1 MTHDEMK
8 ALIAQAA
15 DPDKTAEALTAIADE
30 VTTLYDTVDSYAAQV
45 AEKDKTIA
53 DLRDSNTRL
62 FLRITT
68 GTDTSPDDAEEKA
81 AAAAKAAEE
90 KAAADFK
97 ALLGGE

>member
-1 MTHDEMK
+1 MTRDEMT
-8 ALIAQAA
+8 AIIAQAA
-15 DPDKTAEALTAIADE
+15 DPDKAAEALTAIADE
-30 VTTLYDTVDSYAAQV
+30 VKNLYDTADSYAAQV

-62 FLRITT
+62 MLRITT
-68 GTDTSPDDAEEKA
+68 GTDTSPDDDA
-81 AAAAKAAEE
+81 AAAAKKAAEE

>member
-1 MTHDEMK
+1 MTRDDMT

-15 DPDKTAEALTAIADE
+15 DPDKAAEALTAIAEE
-30 VTTLYDTVDSYAAQV
+30 VTSLYDTAEGYAKQV

-62 FLRITT
+62 MLRITT
-68 GTDTSPDDAEEKA
+68 GTDTSPDDDA
-81 AAAAKAAEE
+81 AAAAKKAAEE
-90 KAAADFK
+90 KAAAEFR

>member
-15 DPDKTAEALTAIADE
+15 DPDKAAEALTAIAEE

-68 GTDTSPDDAEEKA
+68 GTDTSPDDD
-81 AAAAKAAEE
+81 AAKAAEE

>member
-8 ALIAQAA
+8 AIIAQAA
-15 DPDKTAEALTAIADE
+15 DPDKAAEALTAIAEE
-30 VTTLYDTVDSYAAQV
+30 VTSLYDTVDSYAAQV
-45 AEKDKTIA
+45 AEKDKTIS

-62 FLRITT
+62 MLRITT
-68 GTDTSPDDAEEKA
+68 GTDTSPDDDA
-81 AAAAKAAEE
+81 AAAAKKAAEE

>member
-1 MTHDEMK
+1 MTRDNMK
-8 ALIAQAA
+8 AIIAQAA

-68 GTDTSPDDAEEKA
+68 GTDTSPDDDDAEKA
-81 AAAAKAAEE
+81 AKKAAEE
-90 KAAADFK
+90 KAAAEFK
-97 ALLGGE
+97 SLLGGE